1 MQINIISLLLFN
13 IIITFNF
20 YFLFFFTP
28 KKKQVR
34 LTLRYIQDNQFPAV
48 TVFRDNRP
56 RYYQRDD
63 MTGAWTLVR
72 F

>member
-1 MQINIISLLLFN
+1 MKFYL
-13 IIITFNF
+13 TFGF
-20 YFLFFFTP
+20 ATC
-28 KKKQVR
+28 KMVDAVKQVR
-34 LTLRYIQDNQFPAV
+34 LTLKYIQDNQFPAV

-63 MTGAWTLVR
+63 ITGNWTLVR

>member
-1 MQINIISLLLFN
+1 ML
-13 IIITFNF
+13 NF
-20 YFLFFFTP
+20 HRCLVYLANDLICAPTTTMMMMM
-28 KKKQVR
+28 KQVR
-34 LTLRYIQDNQFPAV
+34 LTLKYIQDNQFPAV

-63 MTGAWTLVR
+63 MTGAWTLAR

>member
-1 MQINIISLLLFN
+1 MYF
-13 IIITFNF
+13 
-20 YFLFFFTP
+20 FLFRLHII
-28 KKKQVR
+28 QVR
-34 LTLRYIQDNQFPAV
+34 LTLKYIQDNQFPAV

>member
-1 MQINIISLLLFN
+1 MNQLIILHCFS
-13 IIITFNF
+13 
-20 YFLFFFTP
+20 FFCFIFSP
-28 KKKQVR
+28 DSNGPCCEKKQVR
-34 LTLRYIQDNQFPAV
+34 LTLKYIQDNQFPAV

>member
-1 MQINIISLLLFN
+1 MVRIQI
-13 IIITFNF
+13 
-20 YFLFFFTP
+20 
-28 KKKQVR
+28 R

-56 RYYQRDD
+56 RYYHRDET
-63 MTGAWTLVR
+63 TGCWTLAR